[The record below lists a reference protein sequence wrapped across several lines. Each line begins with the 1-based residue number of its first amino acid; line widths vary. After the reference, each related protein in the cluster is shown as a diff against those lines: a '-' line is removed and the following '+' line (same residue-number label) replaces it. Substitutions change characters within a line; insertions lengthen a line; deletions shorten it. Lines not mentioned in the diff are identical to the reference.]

1 MCHAR
6 SVDDGLLY
14 DLCSRARRVHMR
26 AGGSGP
32 ALRGLTDFI
41 SAAADPRGTYSDAA
55 LVALVEAAPDPVG
68 FRWGLARLEA
78 VSAIRTVPP
87 SDYSAD
93 EVAEYEDAQAALL
106 RRIGRDSG
114 EPAPGPVQVV
124 KNVLEQ
130 FVRRWY

>member
-41 SAAADPRGTYSDAA
+41 SAAADHRGTYSDAA
-55 LVALVEAAPDPVG
+55 LAALIEAAPDPVG
-68 FRWGLARLEA
+68 FRWGLERLEA
-78 VSAIRTVPP
+78 VSAVRTVPP
-87 SDYSAD
+87 ADYSED
-93 EVAEYEDAQAALL
+93 EVTEYEDAQAELL

-130 FVRRWY
+130 FVRRWF